1 MINFSKKVLSFVL
14 VIAIISSIGMVA
26 MATAE
31 MENMVLA
38 GYDTTDPYN
47 PNRIYNEVIDGKYTN
62 KQILVPVDPTWK
74 NEGYESVYPYAGYSR
89 MYLDDKAQDITA
101 YNNLFP
107 QWEQRRQDYMWE
119 LKEPYYIYERQQTK
133 VNNQTWT
140 WDFGN
145 ESFGIPDESLLTK
158 TKREANVLKVEYKN
172 YGFGKYNNVGEELT
186 WAEEYMYD
194 CFAIGNV
201 VSDWENLVKNTLTVA
216 NLSAREPGT
225 NKYVWSDED
234 IAKVIPVVK
243 SKYVTAKFYETGD
256 KGLVTK
262 SVADEFLVHFHNWKW
277 DVPGSFK
284 VKYDAKID
292 WTEPTYEMAEP
303 YNMYQYLIVNDV
315 VLDGTNDK
323 DLVIRYTGGKATPK
337 VEWKFE
343 FFQNAIDENGNLI
356 DGVYEVVERKYVD
369 GVAAVDKNNNPIYRV
384 PTGEYGNT
392 YFKLNGKVI
401 EYWVVDAAGNTTL
414 LSKVD
419 NWTGSLGGLIDAYT
433 NGSFYYQG
441 YVYPEYEKVL
451 P

>member
-47 PNRIYNEVIDGKYTN
+47 PNKILNEVIDGKYTN
-62 KQILVPVDPTWK
+62 KQVLVPVEPEWK
-74 NEGYESVYPYAGYSR
+74 TEGYESVYPYAGYDR
-89 MYLDDKAQDITA
+89 MYLEGKAQDITA
-101 YNNLFP
+101 YNNSFP
-107 QWEQRRQDYMWE
+107 QWEERRKDYTWQ

-133 VNNQTWT
+133 VNNATWT

-145 ESFGIPDESLLTK
+145 ESFGIPDEALVTK
-158 TKREANVLKVEYKN
+158 TKRTANVLKVEYKN
-172 YGFGKYNNVGEELT
+172 YGFGKYNNAGEKLT
-186 WAEEYMYD
+186 WAEKYMYD
-194 CFAIGNV
+194 CFTIGGV
-201 VSDWENLVKNTLTVA
+201 IGQWENLVKNTLTVE
-216 NLSAREPGT
+216 NLSARDAAT
-225 NKYVWSDED
+225 NQYIYSDED
-234 IAKVIPVVK
+234 IAALIPVVK
-243 SKYVTAKFYETGD
+243 SKYVTAKFYETSD
-256 KGLVTK
+256 EGLATK
-262 SVADEFLVHFHNWKW
+262 SVADEFLVHFHDWKW

-284 VKYDAKID
+284 VKYDAEIS
-292 WTEPTYEMAEP
+292 WTAPAYEMAEP
-303 YNMYQYLIVNDV
+303 YNMYQYLIVNGV
-315 VLDGTNDK
+315 VLDGTDDK
-323 DLVIRYTGGKATPK
+323 DLVLRYTGGKATPK

-343 FFQNAIDENGNLI
+343 FFQNAMDENGNFI
-356 DGVYEVVERKYVD
+356 PGVYEVVERKYVD

-414 LSKVD
+414 LSEVE
-419 NWTGSLGGLIDAYT
+419 NWTGSLGGLIDAYA
-433 NGSFYYQG
+433 NGSFYYGG